1 MNITIRNMRPG
12 DADALYR
19 LLSDPEVMR
28 YLEPPYDRVQAEAFL
43 HHAGLSEPPLVYAVE
58 ENGSF
63 IGYVIYHA
71 YDAESEE
78 IGWVLLPE
86 YWGRGYASA
95 LTDRLIDRAR
105 QAQKSVVLECAPAQ
119 AATRRI
125 ALKKGFRACG
135 ICDGLTVYRL
145 T

>member
-1 MNITIRNMRPG
+1 MHVKSSPPKIPICFIIANPRTKHNHSRPEYTG
-12 DADALYR
+12 R
-19 LLSDPEVMR
+19 LHYV
-28 YLEPPYDRVQAEAFL
+28 AFL

-71 YDAESEE
+71 YDAESVE

-105 QAQKSVVLECAPAQ
+105 QAQKSVVLECGRTAAPDTA
-119 AATRRI
+119 
-125 ALKKGFRACG
+125 
-135 ICDGLTVYRL
+135 
-145 T
+145 